1 MRNRT
6 AGLAIAGAL
15 GLTALVGGLVAGP
28 ASANTP
34 VASAG
39 HRGAARNAGVG
50 HALDS
55 LVSDGTLTADQASK
69 VRAAIRKVKAE
80 RPGPADTGRAGRRH
94 EGVALA
100 ESAKFLKMPEPDLL
114 KALQAGSSLADV
126 AKSKGV
132 SEDALVT
139 SLVDTGR
146 ARIEAAVTAGTLTRE
161 KADVRLAKLEAGVRR
176 AVEHKGVR
184 GQVGPGHA
192 QQG

>member
-6 AGLAIAGAL
+6 AGLAIAGTL

-28 ASANTP
+28 ASANTS
-34 VASAG
+34 ASAG
-39 HRGAARNAGVG
+39 HRGAGRNAGVG

-114 KALQAGSSLADV
+114 KALQGGSSLADV

-139 SLVDTGR
+139 SLIDTGR

-161 KADVRLAKLEAGVRR
+161 KADVRLAKLDAGVRR

-184 GQVGPGHA
+184 GGPGHA